1 MILVRDEVRHEFE
14 LLEENFETKF
24 STLEISLKTLMDD
37 APYQVLKFDGSI
49 QGESILVLLDTKVN
63 HNIISTKL
71 I

>member
-37 APYQVLKFDGSI
+37 APYQVLKFDSMEAYKEN
-49 QGESILVLLDTKVN
+49 QY
-63 HNIISTKL
+63 
-71 I
+71 